1 MHVWWAKQ
9 EEFSDEL
16 DDLEEA
22 AAEAAERQEKA
33 KRQEDAGAGEAG
45 GEDASADAD
54 ADPDAVKKAAAE
66 AARVSSESIS
76 PQRRLATEKKKVN
89 AALSKEKKARCDML
103 ETTGA
108 RERERG
114 RERESKGESVTEAGA
129 VCRGVCNSGD
139 LCPRLMGT

>member
-9 EEFSDEL
+9 EEFSEDL

-33 KRQEDAGAGEAG
+33 KKQEGAGTGEAG
-45 GEDASADAD
+45 GDDDASAGADAD

-66 AARVSSESIS
+66 AARVGAESIS

-89 AALSKEKKARCDML
+89 AAFSKEKKAR
-103 ETTGA
+103 
-108 RERERG
+108 
-114 RERESKGESVTEAGA
+114 
-129 VCRGVCNSGD
+129 
-139 LCPRLMGT
+139 